1 MFTTFFIV
9 ASPVLL
15 QNKTFDVL
23 ACPMK
28 QAMSVLS
35 DNGFWLVLAMLLAN
49 FCAAREL
56 SLYRVD
62 GNEGNVKLHR
72 TGHSSTAGKS
82 FTIVDDSPK
91 DSYVKAAVGY
101 QNDKD
106 AKYRSEEAKLHQ
118 ERRLMFLRNLQLGSM
133 AQSLRPEDTY
143 QIGSLSM
150 PIGELEPTYQIGT
163 TWNVLNSALDADR
176 AHQVGYQIDSSRLAV
191 PALSD
196 LDQLEV
202 LVERANAYAGFET
215 KGGINDGQGGEQV
228 DADETEGETAE
239 NTYTVQFEPPQLRGG
254 ATKTATKT
262 TGATKSPKK
271 TKGEKS
277 KKMKAKTSTA
287 LKSKKGPS
295 KEPTKVLK
303 STKQAKGGK
312 KKASEKKSKKV
323 KSTKSPKV

>member
-1 MFTTFFIV
+1 MFTTYFIV
-9 ASPVLL
+9 ASPDPL
-15 QNKTFDVL
+15 QNKTFGVL
-23 ACPMK
+23 ACLMK

-35 DNGFWLVLAMLLAN
+35 DNGFWLVLAMLLSN

-82 FTIVDDSPK
+82 STIVDDSPK

-101 QNDKD
+101 QHDKD

-118 ERRLMFLRNLQLGSM
+118 ERRLMFFRNLQLGSM

-143 QIGSLSM
+143 QIGSLSTYHSM
-150 PIGELEPTYQIGT
+150 PIGPLEPTYQIGT
-163 TWNVLNSALDADR
+163 TWNVLNTALDADR
-176 AHQVGYQIDSSRLAV
+176 AQEVGYQIDSSRLAV

-196 LDQLEV
+196 LDELEE

-215 KGGINDGQGGEQV
+215 EGAVNDGQGGEQV
-228 DADETEGETAE
+228 DADEAEEEATE
-239 NTYTVQFEPPQLRGG
+239 NTYTVEFEAPQLRGG
-254 ATKTATKT
+254 TTKTR
-262 TGATKSPKK
+262 GATKSPKK

-295 KEPTKVLK
+295 KDPKVLK

-312 KKASEKKSKKV
+312 KKASEKKSKQV
-323 KSTKSPKV
+323 KSTKSLKV